1 MRHDVK
7 NDVMSL
13 VFIHNCKNV
22 CFYLIKY
29 SSLLKCVHN
38 EIFLCMIEQSNE
50 MKDQKLNISSYLYS
64 CIKS

>member
-1 MRHDVK
+1 MLIINLQNVRHDVK

-29 SSLLKCVHN
+29 ASLLT
-38 EIFLCMIEQSNE
+38 FA
-50 MKDQKLNISSYLYS
+50 
-64 CIKS
+64 